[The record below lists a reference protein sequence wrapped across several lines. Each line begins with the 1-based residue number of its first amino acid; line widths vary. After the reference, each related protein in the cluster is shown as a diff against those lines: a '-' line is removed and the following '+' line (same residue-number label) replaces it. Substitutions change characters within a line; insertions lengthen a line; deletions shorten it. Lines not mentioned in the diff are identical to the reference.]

1 MKPFKFSLESVLT
14 VRSRE
19 EDVARQSYA
28 EALAFQAR
36 TQESLNQALVD
47 LEQLHGE
54 LSEKRTGVSRRDDQ
68 ILFIQA
74 IRQQRFFCDTLTQRL
89 SRAAQLLEVRMQ
101 LWMEA
106 RRKTQVLERLKEKKR
121 DRHDAEVQRLAERE
135 VEDLITARWRSG
147 GRALVA

>member
-19 EDVARQSYA
+19 EDTARQAYS

-36 TQESLNQALVD
+36 TQESLNQALDD
-47 LEQLHGE
+47 LEGLHGE
-54 LSEKRTGVSRRDDQ
+54 LSDKRVGVTRRDDQ

-89 SRAAQLLEVRMQ
+89 SRAAQLVEVRMQ
-101 LWMEA
+101 LWLEA
-106 RRKTQVLERLKEKKR
+106 RRKTQMLERLKEKKR
-121 DRHDAEVQRLAERE
+121 GQHEAEWKRIQERE
-135 VEDLITARWRSG
+135 IEDLITARFRQG
-147 GRALVA
+147 GRAMVA

>member
-1 MKPFKFSLESVLT
+1 
-14 VRSRE
+14 
-19 EDVARQSYA
+19 
-28 EALAFQAR
+28 
-36 TQESLNQALVD
+36 
-47 LEQLHGE
+47 
-54 LSEKRTGVSRRDDQ
+54 
-68 ILFIQA
+68 
-74 IRQQRFFCDTLTQRL
+74 
-89 SRAAQLLEVRMQ
+89 MQ

>member
-1 MKPFKFSLESVLT
+1 MRPFKFSLESVLT

-19 EDVARQSYA
+19 EDTARQSYA

-36 TQESLNQALVD
+36 TQDSLNQALVD
-47 LEQLHGE
+47 LEGLQGE
-54 LSEKRTGVSRRDDQ
+54 LSEKRSGVSRRDDQ

-74 IRQQRFFCDTLTQRL
+74 IRQQRVFCDTLTQRL

-106 RRKTQVLERLKEKKR
+106 RRKTQILERLKEKKR
-121 DRHDAEVQRLAERE
+121 ERHDAEQFRQQEKE
-135 VEDLITARWRSG
+135 IEDLITSRWRRG
-147 GRALVA
+147 QNVLVA